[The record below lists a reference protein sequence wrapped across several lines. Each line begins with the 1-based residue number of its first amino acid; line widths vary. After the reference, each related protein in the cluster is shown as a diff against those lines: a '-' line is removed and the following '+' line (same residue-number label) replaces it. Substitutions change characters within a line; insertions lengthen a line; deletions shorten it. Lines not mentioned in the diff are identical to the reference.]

1 MYINETQK
9 RLLDALNQRKYLKRV
24 WLRGGRV
31 MKVSELKEYLSKFND
46 DEKITF
52 YFLKNDTLTNCQVED
67 INSYGMGIEFTI
79 QDTSELFEEAA

>member
-1 MYINETQK
+1 MLLI
-9 RLLDALNQRKYLKRV
+9 RL
-24 WLRGGRV
+24 GGSL
-31 MKVSELKEYLSKFND
+31 MTVSELKEYLSKFND

-79 QDTSELFEEAA
+79 QDTTELFEEAA

>member
-1 MYINETQK
+1 MTVAELVEK
-9 RLLDALNQRKYLKRV
+9 LLDFD
-24 WLRGGRV
+24 G
-31 MKVSELKEYLSKFND
+31 
-46 DEKITF
+46 DENITF